1 MDLYTRVQKRGD
13 KAPPVVMLTGTEG
26 ERVVIKAYRLGL
38 DDFVLKRKFTLS
50 NHPSASL
57 AFDIR

>member
-1 MDLYTRVQKRGD
+1 
-13 KAPPVVMLTGTEG
+13 MLTGTEG